1 MLKFDK
7 SDLKTNKEIKV
18 ALKILCGIS
27 WHNSTIVT
35 ARAGIGY
42 PFFLNKINHYM
53 FGVVTFLLKR
63 ISETRAEWVRRR
75 NYNIQR
81 LEETRGVRGFRHKLS
96 LPVHG
101 QRTHTNARTQRLNRH
116 KQRETPEQNEQQIEI
131 KDTIMADKNKK
142 NKKNKK

>member
-1 MLKFDK
+1 MSERKNRKL
-7 SDLKTNKEIKV
+7 NKEIKV
-18 ALKILCGIS
+18 ALKVLCGIS
-27 WHNSTIVT
+27 WHNSIIVT

-42 PFFLNKINHYM
+42 PFFLNKINNYM
-53 FGVVTFLLKR
+53 FGVVTSLLKR

-75 NYNIQR
+75 NFNIQR
-81 LEETRGVRGFRHKLS
+81 LEDTGGVRGFRHKLS

-116 KQRETPEQNEQQIEI
+116 KQRETPEQHEQQNE
-131 KDTIMADKNKK
+131 KKATIIGSDKKK